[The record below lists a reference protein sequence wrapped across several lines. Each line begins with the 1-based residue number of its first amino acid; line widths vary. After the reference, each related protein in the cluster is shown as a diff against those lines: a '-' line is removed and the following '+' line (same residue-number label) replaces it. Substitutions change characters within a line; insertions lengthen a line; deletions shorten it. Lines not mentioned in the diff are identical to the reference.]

1 MYRRAFLPGR
11 AGCPQPAA
19 ALWDETP
26 YLRRRARL
34 VALLIIVLAALT
46 AYHNSFG
53 GPFTF
58 DDAGSI
64 QENRT
69 IRHLWPLG
77 PVLSPPS
84 SLGQTVGGR
93 PMLNLSLALNY
104 AVSGTGVWSYH
115 AVNLLIHVLAGLVLF
130 GVVRRT
136 MGLKGERTRAEGER
150 MDVSL
155 HPTFVAFAA
164 ALWWTVHPLQTES
177 VTYVVQR
184 AESLMGLFYLLTFY
198 CFIRA
203 IESGRATRLRS
214 PGGELR
220 RGSEAGGKAWAW
232 LAVICCLLG
241 MATKEAMVSAPLLVL
256 LYDRTFVAGSFRA
269 AVRARPVVYLALAAT
284 WILLAVLMLG
294 TGNRG
299 GSIGFG
305 IGISWWAY
313 ALTQFHAVAH
323 YLWLSCW
330 PRPQIFDYGS
340 YWVSRAGEVL
350 PYAAVVLALLAATAW
365 ALVRRPALGF
375 LGSWFF
381 LILAP
386 TSSVV
391 PGTTQM
397 IVEHR
402 MYLPLAAVMV
412 LAAALLDRWRR
423 PGLALGL
430 ALAVAAAGVT
440 LTRHRNE
447 VYRSDLALWQ
457 DTVAKRPGYARA
469 HNNLGTVFLNAGRT
483 GEAMAEFLKTSALDP
498 DYAEAHNN
506 RGTVL
511 LQSGRLGEA
520 IAQYEEALRLRPAYP
535 KARKNL
541 GVALAAAGR
550 GREAIAQYEEALRL
564 LPDYAEARYALGNAR
579 LQLGEPAAAAAEFA
593 AAVRQNPDYAEAHNN
608 LGLALF
614 HQHRDAEAIVEYRAA
629 LRLKPGDGQAHN
641 NLGNALADSGRL
653 PEAITEYEEALRLH
667 PDLAEARA
675 NLAEARA
682 QAAAGR

>member
-1 MYRRAFLPGR
+1 MARSPLLESRA
-11 AGCPQPAA
+11 
-19 ALWDETP
+19 
-26 YLRRRARL
+26 ARL
-34 VALLIIVLAALT
+34 GSLLVIVLAALA

-84 SLGQTVGGR
+84 ALGQTVGGR
-93 PMLNLSLALNY
+93 PVLNLSLALNY
-104 AVSGTGVWSYH
+104 AVSGTGVGSYH
-115 AVNLLIHVLAGLVLF
+115 AANLLIHLLAGLALF

-136 MGLKGERTRAEGER
+136 LFRLGRRGVL
-150 MDVSL
+150 L
-155 HPTFVAFAA
+155 PLAA

-198 CFIRA
+198 CFVRYVGGQSSFA
-203 IESGRATRLRS
+203 PLRGATAD
-214 PGGELR
+214 E
-220 RGSEAGGKAWAW
+220 EAGGNGWAW

-241 MATKEAMVSAPLLVL
+241 MATKEAMVSAPILVL
-256 LYDRTFVAGSFRA
+256 LYDRTFVAGSFRGA
-269 AVRARPVVYLALAAT
+269 ARARGGFHLALAAT
-284 WILLAVLMLG
+284 WLLLAALMLG

-323 YLWLSCW
+323 YLWLSFW
-330 PRPQIFDYGS
+330 PRPQIFDYGT
-340 YWVSRAGEVL
+340 YWVSRASEVI
-350 PYAAVVLALLAATAW
+350 PYAAVVLPLLLATLW
-365 ALVRRPALGF
+365 ALVRRPVLGF

-402 MYLPLAAVMV
+402 MYLPLAAVTV

-423 PGLALGL
+423 PALALGL
-430 ALAVAAAGVT
+430 ALAVAAAGGA

-483 GEAMAEFLKTSALDP
+483 DEAMAEFLKTSALDP

-541 GVALAAAGR
+541 GIALAATGR

-579 LQLGEPAAAAAEFA
+579 LQLGDPAAAAAEFA
-593 AAVRQNPDYAEAHNN
+593 AAVRLNPDYAEAHNN

-629 LRLKPGDGQAHN
+629 LRLKPGDGPAHN

-653 PEAITEYEEALRLH
+653 PEAIAEYEEALRLH
-667 PDLAEARA
+667 PDFAEARA
-675 NLAEARA
+675 NLADARA
-682 QAAAGR
+682 AAAAGR